1 MMRRILPRLAILLTL
16 LGIAA
21 CTPRTGVIDTV
32 ERDGRWRLEGRLAVS
47 DGRDS
52 GSGSVTW
59 EQDGPYYMIQLRAP
73 VSGQSWRLSGDD
85 VACAL
90 EGLHPYPVTAD
101 SPERLLERELG
112 WHLPVAPLRD
122 WLQGRPMRADTP
134 VERDGEGRVTGFVEA
149 GWRIDYRD
157 FRDGRP
163 TRIGARKP
171 PYQVRLAIKSWVAL
185 P

>member
-1 MMRRILPRLAILLTL
+1 MSRLLRRIASVLLAVSV
-16 LGIAA
+16 AA
-21 CTPRTGVIDTV
+21 CGHRGGSIDTI
-32 ERDGRWRLEGRLAVS
+32 ESDGRWRLEGRLAVS

-59 EQDGPYYMIQLRAP
+59 EQDGPYFTIQLRAP
-73 VSGQSWRLSGDD
+73 ISGQSWRLSGDD
-85 VACAL
+85 ELCTL
-90 EGLHPYPVTAD
+90 EGLRPYPLTAN
-101 SPERLLERELG
+101 SPEQLLERELG

-122 WLQGRPMRADTP
+122 WLQGRPMDAGTP
-134 VERDGEGRVTGFVEA
+134 LERDAEGRISGFTEA

-163 TRIGARKP
+163 TRIRARKP

>member
-1 MMRRILPRLAILLTL
+1 MNRLSMRIASMLLLVTL
-16 LGIAA
+16 AA
-21 CTPRTGVIDTV
+21 CGHRGGTIDAV
-32 ERDGRWRLEGRLAVS
+32 ETDGRWRLEGRLAVS

-59 EQDGPYYMIQLRAP
+59 EQDGAYYTIQLRAP
-73 VSGQSWRLSGDD
+73 VSGQSWRLSGD
-85 VACAL
+85 AELCTL
-90 EGLHPYPVTAD
+90 EGLRPYPLTAD
-101 SPERLLERELG
+101 SPEQLLERELG

-122 WLQGRPMRADTP
+122 WLQGRPMDADTAI
-134 VERDGEGRVTGFVEA
+134 EHDAEGRVTGFEEQ
-149 GWRIDYRD
+149 GWTSTFRD

-163 TRIGARKP
+163 TRISARKP